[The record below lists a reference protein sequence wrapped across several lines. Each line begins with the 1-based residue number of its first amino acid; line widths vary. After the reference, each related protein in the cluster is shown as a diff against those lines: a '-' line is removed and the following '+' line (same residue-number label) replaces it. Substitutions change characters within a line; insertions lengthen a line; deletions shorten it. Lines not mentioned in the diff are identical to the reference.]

1 MIKSKYKII
10 LLWISSLDILR
21 TKKASTIHQ
30 IIIMRLFFISF
41 INHATNTLSAVV
53 LRKFIN
59 VTTMLSLRHSLSSD

>member
-1 MIKSKYKII
+1 MSYDLKYNFTINIKFLHS
-10 LLWISSLDILR
+10 
-21 TKKASTIHQ
+21 TNKKPSTIHQ